1 MFRRVFSLFI
11 ALCLLS
17 SLCLTVLAETW
28 YLEEGSIDIS
38 VDQDANQY
46 VKQGDSTPHK
56 ESSPTIITMKETTTE
71 TSNTI
76 SVSSSEGQTAQ
87 FTVKDVVIVTDQNT
101 SGIDIKDGST
111 VEMTV
116 SGTNTIDTI
125 KEGSSD
131 GNAATVH
138 VGNAD
143 LTIQGD
149 GNGNNVLNVNDN
161 GTYHA
166 SQGAAIGSN
175 GGEHFSG
182 TITIT
187 GDVEVKGEGAYYGA
201 GIGSGLG
208 GDFNGELIV
217 TDGASV
223 NGDCA
228 QNAAAIGAGEGGDF
242 NGKVTVKDASVVATS
257 YSNGAGIGAGYNGDF
272 TGDVIIENSDVYARA
287 GHISSSNGA
296 GIGAGYCG
304 DNDTHGDFTGNVI
317 IKDSTVEAVALGRGA
332 GIGSGGDGGKGF
344 STEFSGKVTIDN
356 SDVTATSF
364 GLGTSIGAPTEN
376 GVFSG
381 SIEVTGDSNLTLADR
396 LNKEMGDEALLGTN
410 GTNTGTITIEDSA
423 QVNAWSGEYDSNK
436 VTGDRES
443 YREALKS
450 GSYTPVNTNNLDTI
464 VGDGAEVN
472 VVIVPKPA
480 APAKESTHA
489 RTVDTFW
496 FDLEKQIMA
505 AKKGDVITV
514 DAKYRTSIPTRILEL
529 LTEYK
534 VTLIIK
540 WNGGDD
546 ITVKPDHG
554 IESNAAAIQLTA
566 LQKQI

>member
-46 VKQGDSTPHK
+46 VKQGDNTPHK

-87 FTVKDVVIVTDQNT
+87 FTVEDVVIVTDQYT
-101 SGIDIKDGST
+101 SGIDIKNGST

-116 SGTNTIDTI
+116 SGTNTIDTV
-125 KEGSSD
+125 KEGSSG

-143 LTIQGD
+143 LTIKGD

-175 GGEHFSG
+175 GGEDFSG
-182 TITIT
+182 KITIT

-201 GIGSGLG
+201 GIGSGRN
-208 GDFNGELIV
+208 GDFNGKLIV

-228 QNAAAIGAGEGGDF
+228 ENAAAIGAGEGGDF

-381 SIEVTGDSNLTLADR
+381 SIEVTGDTNLTLVDR
-396 LNKEMGDEALLGTN
+396 DNKEIGDEALLGTN
-410 GTNTGTITIEDSA
+410 GTNTGKITIEDSV

-450 GSYTPVNTNNLDTI
+450 GSYTPVNTNNLDPI

>member
-1 MFRRVFSLFI
+1 M
-11 ALCLLS
+11 
-17 SLCLTVLAETW
+17 
-28 YLEEGSIDIS
+28 
-38 VDQDANQY
+38 
-46 VKQGDSTPHK
+46 
-56 ESSPTIITMKETTTE
+56 
-71 TSNTI
+71 
-76 SVSSSEGQTAQ
+76 
-87 FTVKDVVIVTDQNT
+87 
-101 SGIDIKDGST
+101 
-111 VEMTV
+111 
-116 SGTNTIDTI
+116 
-125 KEGSSD
+125 
-131 GNAATVH
+131 
-138 VGNAD
+138 
-143 LTIQGD
+143 
-149 GNGNNVLNVNDN
+149 
-161 GTYHA
+161 
-166 SQGAAIGSN
+166 
-175 GGEHFSG
+175 
-182 TITIT
+182 
-187 GDVEVKGEGAYYGA
+187 
-201 GIGSGLG
+201 
-208 GDFNGELIV
+208 
-217 TDGASV
+217 
-223 NGDCA
+223 
-228 QNAAAIGAGEGGDF
+228 
-242 NGKVTVKDASVVATS
+242 
-257 YSNGAGIGAGYNGDF
+257 
-272 TGDVIIENSDVYARA
+272 YARA

-304 DNDTHGDFTGNVI
+304 DHDTHGDFTGNVI